1 MIGIST
7 KPTITTK
14 TETRVETRIA
24 NIITATIK
32 TQSLTKIYEEISV
45 LRDEGLIAET
55 NDFVRCNNCGS
66 LLKADSA
73 YCSNC
78 GYDFFDK
85 DSDTE
90 NIINDEIEYEEDT
103 PVQSADENNL
113 FDEALRDYD
122 ISDMF
127 SDKLVE
133 FGWTTSDAEL
143 GGLVCAGIWEQHKPI
158 NVDALTSL
166 LDKNDRI
173 HSKILN
179 SDALKKIIIDGF
191 KIIME
196 EENKLDKNTPE
207 NWDIQISNIDGKW
220 VASVNNPLEG
230 FEFSNPSKL
239 INIGSDKTSFFIKCS
254 RYINIL
260 KEREENL
267 RRLGFVLINE
277 RKEFFEAKI
286 FDDAENN
293 LKNKPLHQNK
303 VALKLGVSE
312 STLSRWCENVN
323 VSTPHGIFLLKD
335 FFSMATGKRKE
346 AKRTKEELKEIINS
360 IEKKGIPEILELL
373 KKDYGIEMSERNL
386 RYYLKRG
393 I

>member
-179 SDALKKIIIDGF
+179 SDALKK
-191 KIIME
+191 
-196 EENKLDKNTPE
+196 
-207 NWDIQISNIDGKW
+207 S
-220 VASVNNPLEG
+220 
-230 FEFSNPSKL
+230 
-239 INIGSDKTSFFIKCS
+239 
-254 RYINIL
+254 
-260 KEREENL
+260 
-267 RRLGFVLINE
+267 
-277 RKEFFEAKI
+277 
-286 FDDAENN
+286 
-293 LKNKPLHQNK
+293 
-303 VALKLGVSE
+303 
-312 STLSRWCENVN
+312 
-323 VSTPHGIFLLKD
+323 
-335 FFSMATGKRKE
+335 
-346 AKRTKEELKEIINS
+346 
-360 IEKKGIPEILELL
+360 
-373 KKDYGIEMSERNL
+373 
-386 RYYLKRG
+386 
-393 I
+393 